1 MNGLPVYHV
10 VAVLC
15 AALALWLTRREISE
29 RAASP
34 LQWAVAPLLAAVAA
48 ALLLIVSP
56 GKRWELW
63 AVCIGVGLVAGLA
76 AGVIVKAEKDFAQG
90 LARMFRT
97 WDGVA
102 AAAVL
107 LLLAVVRFVS
117 TDLMHR
123 PSGGFG
129 VLGALA
135 ALLAAFQVGRVLT
148 FQLYTA
154 PRAIHYDMVP
164 GQKRHRTYDDD

>member
-1 MNGLPVYHV
+1 MNGLLVYHV
-10 VAVLC
+10 VAVVL
-15 AALALWLTRREISE
+15 AALALWDMRREISE

-34 LQWAVAPLLAAVAA
+34 LRWAVPPALAIVVAA
-48 ALLLIVSP
+48 ILLIVSP

-63 AVCIGVGLVAGLA
+63 AVCIGFGLAAGLA
-76 AGVIVKAEKDFAQG
+76 AGVIVKAEKDFAQN
-90 LARMFRT
+90 LTRMYRT

-102 AAAVL
+102 AAALL
-107 LLLAVVRFVS
+107 LLLAVSRFVS
-117 TDLMHR
+117 SDLLHR
-123 PSGGFG
+123 QSGGFG

-164 GQKRHRTYDDD
+164 GQKRHRTHDD

>member
-1 MNGLPVYHV
+1 MKGLLVYHV
-10 VAVLC
+10 AAVLL
-15 AALALWLTRREISE
+15 AALALWDIRREISE

-34 LQWAVAPLLAAVAA
+34 LRWATPPALAVGAA
-48 ALLLIVSP
+48 AILLIVSP

-63 AVCIGVGLVAGLA
+63 AVCIGGGLAAGLA
-76 AGVIVKAEKDFAQG
+76 AGVIVKAEKDFAQN
-90 LARMFRT
+90 LARMYRT

-102 AAAVL
+102 AASAL
-107 LLLAVVRFVS
+107 LLLAVVRLVS
-117 TDLMHR
+117 SDLMHR
-123 PSGGFG
+123 KSGGYG

-135 ALLAAFQVGRVLT
+135 ALLAAYLVGRVLT

-164 GQKRHRTYDDD
+164 GQKRHRTYDD

>member
-1 MNGLPVYHV
+1 MAV
-10 VAVLC
+10 VL
-15 AALALWLTRREISE
+15 AALAMWDMRREISE

-34 LQWAVAPLLAAVAA
+34 LRWAVPPALAIVAA
-48 ALLLIVSP
+48 AILLIVSP

-76 AGVIVKAEKDFAQG
+76 AGVIVKAEKDFAQN
-90 LARMFRT
+90 LSRMYRT

-102 AAAVL
+102 AAALL
-107 LLLAVVRFVS
+107 LLLAVIRFVS

-148 FQLYTA
+148 FQLHTA

-164 GQKRHRTYDDD
+164 GQKRHRTHDDG